1 MNKTPFF
8 FSAIILIFSVFSCS
22 QVENNPKLK
31 WEETANGIWKATVG
45 KKTSIDLLS
54 AAGIAPFTSALN
66 KKDKVEFPFNPDQIK
81 VTSFDGKLYLRFPL
95 TDDEELYGLGLQ
107 FQSIKRRGRIYHL
120 HVDHYGGRDN
130 GRTHAPVPFY
140 ISNKNYGVLIN
151 SANYITVYAGTSVRT
166 DSPNQPEIRDRNTD
180 RNWSAS
186 PKSDAVEIL
195 VPANGAEI
203 YVFGGTSILDV
214 VSRYNLYSGGGVLP
228 PKWGLGFTYRTNTKF
243 NSKQVTDLVDEFEK
257 QEFPLDFIGLEPGW
271 QSASYPCSYVWS
283 PERFPGN
290 GKIVSDLLAKNVR
303 TNLWINPYLAPTS
316 PIFEK
321 MNTFTASH
329 SVWCGTVPDYSTPE
343 ARKIFSDFY
352 KNTLLNDGVSGLKMD
367 ENDGFDNW
375 LWPDVASFPSGN
387 TAEQMRQTYGLLM
400 QKMISDIYREKNER
414 TYGLVRASNAG
425 AAPLPFVI
433 YNDYYSHP
441 DFITAL
447 INSGFCGVLWT
458 PEARSSRTGE
468 EWLRRMQSVCFS
480 PMAMINA
487 WASGTLPWSY
497 SDVNSAVKDVAML
510 RMQMLP
516 YNYSTFAQY
525 HFDGFPPIRP
535 MVMEE
540 GFIPN
545 EKVVKGKLDG
555 TKNPYEIAVRKE
567 IKDQYMFG
575 DNLLVAPMF
584 TGQESRKV
592 ILPAGKWFDF
602 YTGKLVGEN
611 EIITVTPG
619 LEKIPL
625 FVRDGGII
633 PLTAPRLHAPKRDEK
648 IPLEIRVYGHAKGSF
663 VLYDDDGETFDYEK
677 GKCSFTK
684 LLFDGK
690 KGTLKHLDNGVFNYS
705 KIDWIYMTK

>member
-1 MNKTPFF
+1 
-8 FSAIILIFSVFSCS
+8 
-22 QVENNPKLK
+22 
-31 WEETANGIWKATVG
+31 
-45 KKTSIDLLS
+45 
-54 AAGIAPFTSALN
+54 
-66 KKDKVEFPFNPDQIK
+66 
-81 VTSFDGKLYLRFPL
+81 
-95 TDDEELYGLGLQ
+95 
-107 FQSIKRRGRIYHL
+107 
-120 HVDHYGGRDN
+120 
-130 GRTHAPVPFY
+130 
-140 ISNKNYGVLIN
+140 
-151 SANYITVYAGTSVRT
+151 
-166 DSPNQPEIRDRNTD
+166 
-180 RNWSAS
+180 
-186 PKSDAVEIL
+186 
-195 VPANGAEI
+195 
-203 YVFGGTSILDV
+203 
-214 VSRYNLYSGGGVLP
+214 
-228 PKWGLGFTYRTNTKF
+228 
-243 NSKQVTDLVDEFEK
+243 
-257 QEFPLDFIGLEPGW
+257 
-271 QSASYPCSYVWS
+271 
-283 PERFPGN
+283 
-290 GKIVSDLLAKNVR
+290 
-303 TNLWINPYLAPTS
+303 
-316 PIFEK
+316 
-321 MNTFTASH
+321 
-329 SVWCGTVPDYSTPE
+329 
-343 ARKIFSDFY
+343 
-352 KNTLLNDGVSGLKMD
+352 
-367 ENDGFDNW
+367 
-375 LWPDVASFPSGN
+375 
-387 TAEQMRQTYGLLM
+387 M
-400 QKMISDIYREKNER
+400 QKMILDIYREKNER

-497 SDVNSAVKDVAML
+497 NEVNDAVKDVAML

-525 HFDGFPPIRP
+525 HFDGFPPIRS
-535 MVMEE
+535 MVMVD
-540 GFIPN
+540 GFIPDK
-545 EKVVKGKLDG
+545 KVVKGKLDG
-555 TKNPYEIAVRKE
+555 TKNPYELAVRKE

-633 PLTAPRLHAPKRDEK
+633 PLTPPRLHAPKSNEK
-648 IPLEIRVYGHAKGSF
+648 IPLKIRVYGHAKGSF

-677 GKCSFTK
+677 GKCSFTQ

-690 KGTLKHLDNGVFNYS
+690 KGTLKHLDNGIFNYS
-705 KIDWIYMTK
+705 KIDWVYMTK